1 MRNCTVAGHPKQNY
15 IIPPG
20 DLLMLSPFWA
30 HRDPRYFPEPEKFMP
45 ERWKKANLE
54 KNVFLEGF
62 VAFGGGRY
70 QCPGRWYALMEIQMF
85 IGLILYKYE
94 LTLLDSLP
102 KPWELSSQTDLAGY
116 STNTDRVP
124 GMKGEPLFRGMRDD
138 SFYRDFRLLEGERV
152 FVPQRTDRQYALG
165 PSFHQITDFNDL
177 PTSLFACNV
186 HQSVFEEK
194 GGKQLEHASSET
206 CSCQAVIF
214 HTEDPHRCH
223 QTYSAGGQHRS
234 GCSIAEPQAP
244 LMRELQCKNHNHWNI
259 FNQKCSNSTGDTGVK
274 LFKHHFQA
282 EAKSLTPCK
291 SVSAETVLKMAKVL
305 WQSG

>member
-1 MRNCTVAGHPKQNY
+1 M
-15 IIPPG
+15 
-20 DLLMLSPFWA
+20 LMLSPFWA

-70 QCPGRWYALMEIQMF
+70 QCPGRRLSHCVNATVPLH
-85 IGLILYKYE
+85 
-94 LTLLDSLP
+94 DSLCIYS
-102 KPWELSSQTDLAGY
+102 LQGY
-116 STNTDRVP
+116 CDTAT

-194 GGKQLEHASSET
+194 GGKME
-206 CSCQAVIF
+206 IINF
-214 HTEDPHRCH
+214 PRCL
-223 QTYSAGGQHRS
+223 S
-234 GCSIAEPQAP
+234 
-244 LMRELQCKNHNHWNI
+244 
-259 FNQKCSNSTGDTGVK
+259 
-274 LFKHHFQA
+274 
-282 EAKSLTPCK
+282 
-291 SVSAETVLKMAKVL
+291 
-305 WQSG
+305 QSGYE